1 MINQTQ
7 PGQLQVRVYT
17 SRAKLPV
24 VGATVVVTQGTSE
37 GKFRLLTVQVTDSSG
52 YTKPI
57 DIPAPPLENS
67 TEPFETGRAF
77 TSCDVWAESPGF
89 SMLLAE
95 GVQVFP
101 DVLTVQPMRLEPLME
116 GESSLASTE
125 VNDISPQNL

>member
-1 MINQTQ
+1 MINQTE

-24 VGATVVVTQGTSE
+24 VGATVMVTQGGAG
-37 GKFRLLTVQVTDSSG
+37 GKFQLLTIQITDSSG
-52 YTKPI
+52 YTQPI
-57 DIPAPPLENS
+57 SVPAPPVENS
-67 TEPFETGRAF
+67 IDPFESGKIF

-95 GVQVFP
+95 GVQLFP
-101 DVLTVQPMRLEPLME
+101 GVLTVQPMRLEPLIE

-125 VNDISPQNL
+125 VNEITPQNL